1 LNINNNEV
9 LSGHLSPKIINSAMD
24 LFLNNDPFLVL
35 NSNFDIIYYNDTFKY
50 SILFNHLLSADSK
63 HLSDLK
69 ENLQLFSAS
78 SFNFSTLNITLN
90 EIESEQDVE
99 YLININKVK
108 LPQGE
113 LYFLKFTDTI
123 KLLERENRVASVQ
136 TALEMMKIPVM
147 ITSSKGNVI
156 YVSEEFEKTLNLN
169 LESIHNKFFCLAF
182 EKLLSSEDRLALEN
196 SFFNSQ
202 PWNKTIQTF
211 SNNGKTNHK
220 EIKLIPSA
228 RFINGEKLS
237 LIIIYDITSHI
248 EKKLEAEET
257 AEKIK
262 SVLDSISDPVFI
274 VKDTKNYLA
283 LEIANKSFFELF
295 NCNHTNVG
303 SNIELLIDKD
313 LFNLVKTQVGLLQNS
328 KLKSKDFEYSINGS
342 FFKAKIASM
351 ISANQESIFIITL
364 HNITTEIEYQN
375 KIKAAYKKEMDLN
388 RLKSAFIENI
398 SHEIR
403 TPFHAISGYSEI
415 IDESLQKEDYGTVQE
430 ITALLKD
437 VLGRVTR
444 LFDNLL
450 ELSQLESREMIF
462 DFSNVNPNKVV
473 KNVYDN
479 LIKRAIEKGIQLL
492 LDLGDFQK
500 QIRVDKNKLEKT
512 ITSLV
517 DNSIKYTHYGNV
529 VIRTYQKENKIYIS
543 VTDTGEGMNQN
554 EIDDLLQPFNQ
565 EEDTLTR
572 KYQGMGL
579 GLTIANRL
587 TKLMGG
593 EVEIVSQKSVG
604 TKITLSFNVIEI

>member
-1 LNINNNEV
+1 MNINKNEGI
-9 LSGHLSPKIINSAMD
+9 SGQFGPAIINSAMD
-24 LFLNNDPFLVL
+24 LFLNDDPFLVL
-35 NSNFDIIYYNDTFKY
+35 NSTLDVIYYNDTFKY
-50 SILFNHLLSADSK
+50 SILFNHFLSGDSK
-63 HLSDLK
+63 YFSDLK
-69 ENLQLFSAS
+69 ENLLLFSTS
-78 SFNFSTLNITLN
+78 SFNFSTLNVTLN
-90 EIESEQDVE
+90 EKESNQDVE
-99 YLININKVK
+99 YLININRVR
-108 LPQGE
+108 LPQSE
-113 LYFLKFTDTI
+113 LYFLKFTDTT
-123 KLLERENRVASVQ
+123 KLLERENRVASIQ
-136 TALEMMKIPVM
+136 TALEMLKIPVM

-182 EKLLSSEDRLALEN
+182 ENLLSSEDRLALEN

-211 SNNGKTNHK
+211 SNIGKTNYK

-228 RFINGEKLS
+228 RLINGEKLS
-237 LIIIYDITSHI
+237 LVIIYDITSHI

-262 SVLDSISDPVFI
+262 SVLNSISDPVFI

-295 NCNHTNVG
+295 NCNHTNFG
-303 SNIELLIDKD
+303 SNIELLIDKE

-328 KLKSKDFEYSINGS
+328 KIKSKDFEYSINGS
-342 FFKAKIASM
+342 FFKAKIAAM

-364 HNITTEIEYQN
+364 HNITSEIEYQN

-388 RLKSAFIENI
+388 RLKGAFIENI

-492 LDLGDFQK
+492 LDLGDFQQ

-512 ITSLV
+512 ILSLV
-517 DNSIKYTHYGNV
+517 DNSIKYTHYGSV
-529 VIRTYQKENKIYIS
+529 VVRTYHKDNKIYIS

-565 EEDTLTR
+565 EEDAFTR

-604 TKITLSFNVIEI
+604 TKITLSFNVIEV

>member
-1 LNINNNEV
+1 MNINNNEV